1 MLALLYSNIDENF
14 PDFLLLPRKVK
25 IDSFFIQVSLEG
37 EYGLMKEII
46 QKASSTDK
54 QITLALLRSDW
65 LSYLLS
71 IGSKSAVALSVFSV
85 AAILGIEPVQANL
98 QEQSVSPPEQTIEEE
113 QTLQVSSNSTEQ
125 DCSVVFPQNLEGE
138 LLPTAEED
146 FTTIA
151 NLKSNLQPAER
162 LGEEVEDNSVVLAS
176 HASESTAQKP
186 VDLACTEANNLVSLS
201 PEPTVEELTT
211 LAPALVAEPLKA
223 GSELN
228 SVEYNLPEQLVVAE
242 EAATLEQVFIPSS
255 PPTKPAPQEVPSNAL
270 AQASVETAQEPPL
283 IPQNSPPEN
292 DALSPTL
299 KLQGVVVNQ
308 EDTSARARLTG
319 VYPVSPHA
327 LFGATVDL
335 TTGEGLADSQSEG
348 LDLNELYFAGS
359 LPELPELRLI
369 AGQLDLTSYFDRNS
383 FAKDETTH
391 FFNPVFHTNPAL
403 AAAGIGSRPAVL
415 LNWNI
420 TDNIEAKATGFSS
433 DRSLG
438 DLDLD
443 GFAAEIGFRAGTA
456 IIRGTYVT
464 AKDVRE
470 NGFEE
475 IFGIERDNGEFGP
488 DSDDREQA
496 IGINA
501 EVFVPELNMGLF
513 ARYGWYENQDLDEG
527 GNTYSVGVSF
537 LDLLMPDDRLG
548 LGYGRKLSNDDL
560 RRDQGDEVPDVW
572 ELFYDFRLSPNLRA
586 GVTLQGRDEFSDT
599 ILGFRVKTEFDLL
612 GSGR

>member
-1 MLALLYSNIDENF
+1 
-14 PDFLLLPRKVK
+14 
-25 IDSFFIQVSLEG
+25 
-37 EYGLMKEII
+37 MKDII
-46 QKASSTDK
+46 PKASSTNK
-54 QITLALLRSDW
+54 KITLALLRSDW

-85 AAILGIEPVQANL
+85 ATILGIEPVQANL
-98 QEQSVSPPEQTIEEE
+98 QEQSVSPLEPTIEEE
-113 QTLQVSSNSTEQ
+113 QTLQVSSNSIEQ
-125 DCSVVFPQNLEGE
+125 NCSVVFPQNLEGE
-138 LLPTAEED
+138 LLPTAQED
-146 FTTIA
+146 FPTVA
-151 NLKSNLQPAER
+151 NLKSNLQQAER
-162 LGEEVEDNSVVLAS
+162 LGEEVRDAPIVLAY

-186 VDLACTEANNLVSLS
+186 VDSACTEANNLVSL
-201 PEPTVEELTT
+201 PQELTVEELTT
-211 LAPALVAEPLKA
+211 FTPALVAESLKA
-223 GSELN
+223 ESELN

-242 EAATLEQVFIPSS
+242 EAPASPLLFSS
-255 PPTKPAPQEVPSNAL
+255 IAPAPEAASSNSL
-270 AQASVETAQEPPL
+270 AQASVETAQEPTL

-299 KLQGVVVNQ
+299 KLQGVVLNQ
-308 EDTSARARLTG
+308 GDTSARARLTG
-319 VYPVSPHA
+319 VYPVSPNA

-359 LPELPELRLI
+359 LPQLPELRLVV
-369 AGQLDLTSYFDRNS
+369 GQLDLTSYFDRNS
-383 FAKDETTH
+383 FAKDGTTH
-391 FFNPVFHTNPAL
+391 FFNPVFQTNPAL
-403 AAAGIGSRPAVL
+403 AAAGVGSRPAVL

-443 GFAAEIGFRAGTA
+443 GFAGEIGFRAGTA

-488 DSDDREQA
+488 NSDDREQA

-501 EVFVPELNMGLF
+501 EVFIPKLNMGLF
-513 ARYGWYENQDLDEG
+513 ARYGWYENQDLDES

-548 LGYGRKLSNDDL
+548 LGYGRQLSNDDL
-560 RRDQGDEVPDVW
+560 RRDRGDEVPDVW

-612 GSGR
+612 GSSR

>member
-1 MLALLYSNIDENF
+1 
-14 PDFLLLPRKVK
+14 
-25 IDSFFIQVSLEG
+25 
-37 EYGLMKEII
+37 MKDII
-46 QKASSTDK
+46 PKASSTDK

-85 AAILGIEPVQANL
+85 ATILGIEPVQANL
-98 QEQSVSPPEQTIEEE
+98 QEQSVSPLEPTIEEE
-113 QTLQVSSNSTEQ
+113 QTLQVSSNSIEQ
-125 DCSVVFPQNLEGE
+125 NCSVVFPQNLEGE
-138 LLPTAEED
+138 LLPTAQED
-146 FTTIA
+146 FPTVA
-151 NLKSNLQPAER
+151 NLKSNLQQAER
-162 LGEEVEDNSVVLAS
+162 LPEEVEDNRVALAS
-176 HASESTAQKP
+176 QASRSTAQKP
-186 VDLACTEANNLVSLS
+186 ADSACTEANNLVSL
-201 PEPTVEELTT
+201 PQELTVEELTT
-211 LAPALVAEPLKA
+211 FTPALVAEPLKA
-223 GSELN
+223 ESELN

-242 EAATLEQVFIPSS
+242 EASVPPLLFSS
-255 PPTKPAPQEVPSNAL
+255 TAPAPEAASSNSL
-270 AQASVETAQEPPL
+270 AQASVETAQEPTL

-299 KLQGVVVNQ
+299 KLQGIVLNQ
-308 EDTSARARLTG
+308 GDTSARARLTG
-319 VYPVSPHA
+319 VYPVSPNA

-359 LPELPELRLI
+359 LPRLPELRLVV
-369 AGQLDLTSYFDRNS
+369 GQLDLTSYFDRNS
-383 FAKDETTH
+383 FAKDGTTH
-391 FFNPVFHTNPAL
+391 FFNPVFQTNPAL
-403 AAAGIGSRPAVL
+403 AAAGVGSRPAVL

-443 GFAAEIGFRAGTA
+443 GFAGEIGFRAGTA

-464 AKDVRE
+464 ARDVRE

-475 IFGIERDNGEFGP
+475 IFSVERDNGEFGP
-488 DSDDREQA
+488 SSDDREQA

-501 EVFVPELNMGLF
+501 EVFVPKLNMGLF

-548 LGYGRKLSNDDL
+548 LGYGRQLSNDDL
-560 RRDQGDEVPDVW
+560 RRDRGDEVPDVW

-586 GVTLQGRDEFSDT
+586 GVTLQGRDEFSET

-612 GSGR
+612 GSNR